1 MDNPN
6 TIATKL
12 DTDAGIVEYR
22 DGVTV
27 FRGRYAHLSRGKHC
41 AKHMESCEWARRP
54 LDSTE
59 DVLVLDRPGKWML
72 HSSDGF
78 NRKKTVYVIV

>member
-1 MDNPN
+1 MSAG
-6 TIATKL
+6 TIE
-12 DTDAGIVEYR
+12 VRE
-22 DGVTV
+22 GVTV

-41 AKHMESCEWARRP
+41 AKHIETGKWAQRP

-59 DVLVLDRPGKWML
+59 DVLVLDRPGKWMI

-78 NRKKTVYVIV
+78 RRKQTDYIIV